1 MIQDKYSCDYDT
13 RQIQDD
19 SRFLKC
25 RRDMALVQVTYL
37 GYTILL
43 IVLSYWLCPDDV
55 SEMTYLFGLPL
66 WAAAALLL
74 TAAFTLY
81 IIIWALT
88 GPNFSLDAKEENEP
102 EK

>member
-1 MIQDKYSCDYDT
+1 M
-13 RQIQDD
+13 QIDQN
-19 SRFLKC
+19 
-25 RRDMALVQVTYL
+25 T
-37 GYTILL
+37 
-43 IVLSYWLCPDDV
+43 LCLFCKMQETD
-55 SEMTYLFGLPL
+55 LFGIPL

-88 GPNFSLDAKEENEP
+88 GPNFSLDAKEEKEP